1 MFGVESE
8 AVAVR
13 DAERNLRDL
22 PQARFARGRVENA
35 LDHFDIERADLVVVD
50 PPRAGLGRDVV
61 DRLVTLAGQ
70 PDRLRLLR
78 PGHPRPRPRLVR
90 ASRATAS
97 RTCAPSTH
105 SR

>member
-8 AVAVR
+8 SVSVR

-50 PPRAGLGRDVV
+50 PPRAGLGREVV
-61 DRLVTLAGQ
+61 NRLVTLQAAGSSTS
-70 PDRLRLLR
+70 PATR
-78 PGHPRPRPRLVR
+78 PPSPATSPGS

-97 RTCAPSTH
+97 PTCEPSTD